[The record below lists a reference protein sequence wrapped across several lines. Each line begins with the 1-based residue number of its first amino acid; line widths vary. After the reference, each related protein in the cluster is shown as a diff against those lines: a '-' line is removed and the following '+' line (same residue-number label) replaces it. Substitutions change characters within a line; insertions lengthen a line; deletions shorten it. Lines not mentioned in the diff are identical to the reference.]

1 MLVYGSMESVFQQN
15 ESYDSDY
22 SLEIWN
28 SQCMEIFLFSAR
40 YIVFSIKQIIFTC
53 TSKYVKFFSR

>member
-28 SQCMEIFLFSAR
+28 SQWMEIFLFSAR
-40 YIVFSIKQIIFTC
+40 YIVSSIK
-53 TSKYVKFFSR
+53 